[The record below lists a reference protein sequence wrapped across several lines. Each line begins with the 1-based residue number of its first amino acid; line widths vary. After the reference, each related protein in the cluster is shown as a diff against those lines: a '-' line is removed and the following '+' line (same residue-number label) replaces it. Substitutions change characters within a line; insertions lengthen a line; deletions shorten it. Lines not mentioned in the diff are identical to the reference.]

1 MEVEDSEE
9 EIAHLVAYETET
21 LKKRQTV
28 DRAMESQRYR
38 KDREKAKA
46 LQAMDDLWPFH
57 KKTQVECTSVENRR
71 DAFKAHSLFTRSCG
85 LFCFI
90 VGVVARGR
98 VANEASSEAYPLI
111 VLPGHDYIRIY
122 RNLH

>member
-57 KKTQVECTSVENRR
+57 KKPKSSALQSKI